1 MKWFQDCSRLISEQ
15 QRPMTWISPSGFP
28 VHQEYHKMHEKK
40 ISTWIGGTATH
51 ITFYD
56 TKDEISSRKQS
67 NGVSPNFVHAL
78 DASALHKTV
87 IRCNQQKDIYDFSMV
102 HDSYGTH
109 STNCQAMS
117 DVIRNV
123 FYEMFSVDLLADWQH
138 QLETDNPDITF
149 PAPPAYGDADLSK
162 LKDSTYFFS

>member
-1 MKWFQDCSRLISEQ
+1 
-15 QRPMTWISPSGFP
+15 
-28 VHQEYHKMHEKK
+28 
-40 ISTWIGGTATH
+40 
-51 ITFYD
+51 
-56 TKDEISSRKQS
+56 
-67 NGVSPNFVHAL
+67 
-78 DASALHKTV
+78 
-87 IRCNQQKDIYDFSMV
+87 MV